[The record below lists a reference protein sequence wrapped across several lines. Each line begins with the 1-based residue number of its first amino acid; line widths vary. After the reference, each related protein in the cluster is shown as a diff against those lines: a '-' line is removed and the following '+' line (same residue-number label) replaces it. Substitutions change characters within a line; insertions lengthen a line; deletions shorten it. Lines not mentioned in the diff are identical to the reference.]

1 MHKFKKET
9 GYTLHNYIMQ
19 KRIFKAKKLIDEG
32 CPITKASLLCGF
44 TDYSNF
50 LRAYK
55 KIFNAS
61 PKNNITGGK
70 KWTT

>member
-32 CPITKASLLCGF
+32 CPITKASLSVAL
-44 TDYSNF
+44 
-50 LRAYK
+50 L
-55 KIFNAS
+55 
-61 PKNNITGGK
+61 ITQ
-70 KWTT
+70 TF